1 MPVKH
6 IVLMKFKADTPDD
19 ALQKASDNLLALKG
33 EFIIACAHPQ
43 RCFVCVRAVRAI
55 REYAE
60 HVVPISGGERG
71 VTSVE

>member
-1 MPVKH
+1 
-6 IVLMKFKADTPDD
+6 
-19 ALQKASDNLLALKG
+19 
-33 EFIIACAHPQ
+33 
-43 RCFVCVRAVRAI
+43 VRSI

>member
-6 IVLMKFKADTPDD
+6 IVLMKFKVDTPDD

-43 RCFVCVRAVRAI
+43 S
-55 REYAE
+55 E
-60 HVVPISGGERG
+60 HVVPIFWGKRG
-71 VTSVE
+71 ITSVE